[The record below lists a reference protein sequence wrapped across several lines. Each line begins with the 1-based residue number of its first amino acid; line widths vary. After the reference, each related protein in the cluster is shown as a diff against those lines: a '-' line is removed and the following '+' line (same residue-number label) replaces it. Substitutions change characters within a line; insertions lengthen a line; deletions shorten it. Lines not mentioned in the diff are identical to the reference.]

1 MLGKSAA
8 WSFVP
13 TTALDNIKKEGL
25 MSGQALISRPDLIKL
40 IALGRG
46 VPEGRFKRKFI
57 KDIEDKLKS
66 HTPEA
71 SMGPNFVWRRP
82 PPDLNF
88 VSNHPIYKHKLT
100 PIRVDIPKIL
110 KDIPETRIF
119 GMELV
124 PFDEAKKDDRSFS
137 TKRKH
142 DLSIEEINKYRR
154 MSSKRLWS
162 KYYDPENAGLYA
174 PDVPHGAII
183 TPTGKIDPKYL
194 KFPKQAATYRFE
206 GDVQGVGLRKT
217 LHQLL
222 DEVNMPGVAYNDAHA
237 NTAYANIGGTAYQR
251 KKILNKLKSIADSVP
266 GNKFNVYPHRKRD
279 ILHDVSLSDDDLR
292 RMMQRQGMTEDVQL
306 PSAALMKRVAD
317 RYRLRLDSD
326 KLIGSVPTLAFKQL
340 LGEEPIYNA
349 QITDPDKFGGIRW
362 PMKQAAKGIPD
373 RKDYGDLSNINI
385 GQLVD
390 WIVQKHDAE
399 RAGTHYDVRF
409 GTPESGLYSWAARKG
424 LPKPGEKNLAVQ
436 QPLHS
441 YDYKDFEGRIE
452 QGYGKGN
459 VKKQDSGEILLTD
472 VSPNKINFTTGS
484 KRFPERFSLV
494 STGKGKNWLL
504 LNTTPTKSVGVDKV
518 HYKVVDADKVQPL
531 IDDLSK
537 GSSVQAKIDG
547 ASSLINLVKDKVELL
562 SYRQNKATGYPIFHT
577 ERAFGGIP
585 KGVPK
590 DLNDTILRGELYG
603 LKDNKVIPPSELG
616 GLLNSGVAKS
626 LKDQKD
632 RGIQLRNMVYDIAK
646 YKGKEIDVNKIP
658 YEQRMKYIKEI
669 LDKIPHGDRFE
680 VAQEAK
686 TPDEARSLLDSIRSG
701 QHPQTSE
708 GIVIHP
714 PTGNPIKSKLIEE
727 QDVHIR
733 EFFPGKGRLLD
744 KGVGGFK
751 YSLTP
756 TGPILGEVGTGL
768 SDDMRSQMYQD
779 QGSFIGRRA
788 RVRSQGAL
796 PSGAL
801 RAPALISLHEDY
813 PLIQGQ

>member
-1 MLGKSAA
+1 MQSFKQYCYMLGKSAA
-8 WSFVP
+8 WSF
-13 TTALDNIKKEGL
+13 N
-25 MSGQALISRPDLIKL
+25 
-40 IALGRG
+40 
-46 VPEGRFKRKFI
+46 
-57 KDIEDKLKS
+57 
-66 HTPEA
+66 
-71 SMGPNFVWRRP
+71 
-82 PPDLNF
+82 
-88 VSNHPIYKHKLT
+88 
-100 PIRVDIPKIL
+100 
-110 KDIPETRIF
+110 
-119 GMELV
+119 
-124 PFDEAKKDDRSFS
+124 
-137 TKRKH
+137 
-142 DLSIEEINKYRR
+142 
-154 MSSKRLWS
+154 SK
-162 KYYDPENAGLYA
+162 GC
-174 PDVPHGAII
+174 V
-183 TPTGKIDPKYL
+183 GKI
-194 KFPKQAATYRFE
+194 KQAAQLYR
-206 GDVQGVGLRKT
+206 GLKTDYVEPNIDNKRYNELITSALDGGLSRKAQHELQMLGRRREQFYT
-217 LHQLL
+217 DQ
-222 DEVNMPGVAYNDAHA
+222 ENEARQ
-237 NTAYANIGGTAYQR
+237 YAGPGGTLVKLNLPDAGLSEFRWTYNNLGRPNQFLTGAIDSARLQR
-251 KKILNKLKSIADSVP
+251 LLQRRRWLQSIEKIIIQHN
-266 GNKFNVYPHRKRD
+266 
-279 ILHDVSLSDDDLR
+279 
-292 RMMQRQGMTEDVQL
+292 E
-306 PSAALMKRVAD
+306 
-317 RYRLRLDSD
+317 
-326 KLIGSVPTLAFKQL
+326 
-340 LGEEPIYNA
+340 
-349 QITDPDKFGGIRW
+349 
-362 PMKQAAKGIPD
+362 KQAAKGIPD

-452 QGYGKGN
+452 EGYGKGN

-494 STGKGKNWLL
+494 RTGKGKNWLL

-590 DLNDTILRGELYG
+590 DLNDTTLRGELYG
-603 LKDNKVIPPSELG
+603 LKNNKVIPPSELG

-714 PTGNPIKSKLIEE
+714 PTGNPIKSKLLEE

-768 SDDMRSQMYQD
+768 TDDMRSQMHQD

-813 PLIQGQ
+813 PLMQGQ